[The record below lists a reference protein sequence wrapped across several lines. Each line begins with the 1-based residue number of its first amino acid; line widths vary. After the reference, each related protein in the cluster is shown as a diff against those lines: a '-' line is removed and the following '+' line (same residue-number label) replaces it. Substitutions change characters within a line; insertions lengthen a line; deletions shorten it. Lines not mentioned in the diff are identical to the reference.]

1 MNNYK
6 NLQELYK
13 EWRKKVSIEGV
24 PSDWLAD
31 EKNIKAFSK
40 FANLE
45 KDVDFHIMLD
55 LENNL
60 DFDDIFL
67 EIGKKY
73 ITNKNYNLEDGSFV
87 KKGTQFWVISKERF
101 GYKIKFENKKG
112 CVFEDSSRQYY
123 IDELDLEDF
132 CDL

>member
-1 MNNYK
+1 MNNDK

-13 EWRKKVSIEGV
+13 EWRKNVPLEGIPYV
-24 PSDWLAD
+24 WLSD

-67 EIGKKY
+67 EIGKQY

-87 KKGTQFWVISKERF
+87 KKGTKFWVISKERL
-101 GYKIKFENKKG
+101 GYNIKFENKNG
-112 CVFEDSSRQYY
+112 CFFENQKRVYY